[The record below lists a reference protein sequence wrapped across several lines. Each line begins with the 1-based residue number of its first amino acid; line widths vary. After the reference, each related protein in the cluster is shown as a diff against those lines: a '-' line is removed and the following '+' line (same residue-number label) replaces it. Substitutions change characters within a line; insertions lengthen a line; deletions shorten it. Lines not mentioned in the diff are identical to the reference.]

1 MFLLSICVENSDI
14 QIFAAKKEQTMGF
27 FLRPHCLLFARK
39 FYIGDYNLC
48 FFDGQDVFCELFVS
62 SSISIILLQV

>member
-1 MFLLSICVENSDI
+1 MKKSRQWDSFSDPIVCSLHEN
-14 QIFAAKKEQTMGF
+14 
-27 FLRPHCLLFARK
+27 

>member
-1 MFLLSICVENSDI
+1 
-14 QIFAAKKEQTMGF
+14 MGF